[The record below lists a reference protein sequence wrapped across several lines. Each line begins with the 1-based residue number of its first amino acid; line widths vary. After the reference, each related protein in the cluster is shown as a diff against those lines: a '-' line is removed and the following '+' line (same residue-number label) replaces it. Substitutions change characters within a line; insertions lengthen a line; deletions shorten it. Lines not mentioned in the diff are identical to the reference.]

1 MVAEVPPRR
10 PRPLATM
17 KDMGMGDMGAMA
29 GDDASCPPEHAA
41 MGHCTPAGGGAMA
54 GMDHGSGGGA
64 MEHSM
69 RDFDVAPQV
78 KRDPSVQ
85 TISPMRSEEHTSEL
99 QSLMRISYAVF
110 CLKKQKKYK

>member
-64 MEHSM
+64 MEHRM
-69 RDFDVAPQV
+69 RHFTVAPQ
-78 KRDPSVQ
+78 RQSDPADPTIPPRPTARSGGPRPRAGGASTMEQ
-85 TISPMRSEEHTSEL
+85 TP
-99 QSLMRISYAVF
+99 
-110 CLKKQKKYK
+110 